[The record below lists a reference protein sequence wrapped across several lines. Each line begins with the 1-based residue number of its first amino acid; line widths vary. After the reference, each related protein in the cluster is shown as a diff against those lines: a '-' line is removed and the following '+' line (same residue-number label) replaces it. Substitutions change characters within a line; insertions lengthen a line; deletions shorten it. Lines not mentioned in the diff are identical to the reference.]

1 MRDGVLSRSVNG
13 LTRLGRPRY
22 AAPPVSP
29 DAPLDLRRRVPRH
42 RDSGMGTYEGYTSS
56 GTGRST
62 FYPTTTARHVLSEH
76 CSYTV
81 CSRVVTATLPVRER
95 GNTVQRHVAASRD

>member
-1 MRDGVLSRSVNG
+1 MDM
-13 LTRLGRPRY
+13 
-22 AAPPVSP
+22 
-29 DAPLDLRRRVPRH
+29 H
-42 RDSGMGTYEGYTSS
+42 EGYTSS

-95 GNTVQRHVAASRD
+95 DITVQRHVTHVHSEYRGSSHSRGFERS

>member
-1 MRDGVLSRSVNG
+1 MRV
-13 LTRLGRPRY
+13 
-22 AAPPVSP
+22 P
-29 DAPLDLRRRVPRH
+29 DVPLDLRRRVPRH
-42 RDSGMGTYEGYTSS
+42 RDSGMDTYEGYTSS

-95 GNTVQRHVAASRD
+95 GNTVQRRVTHVLSEYRGSSHSRGFERS